1 MATST
6 SDSTDSS
13 PLLKLSSERAALL
26 HEDEL
31 TPKSLSPRN
40 SDSFSTD
47 KVFYTRTYIATE
59 LVWVLAGCM
68 YLWLPFQTRTLHI
81 PPSHTTHTRY
91 HYYIYTHTLH
101 THPSQPVVFSDPSF
115 YVQPR
120 ALPLWRKLA
129 YAVGAMPYSMCNTVV
144 GFYLNIFLLEVAIV
158 SGPIGGVCITSLILH
173 NSATFP
179 TWCHLCAQVHRS
191 SYGGSLKLHN

>member
-1 MATST
+1 MGSCRLHVSMASI
-6 SDSTDSS
+6 S
-13 PLLKLSSERAALL
+13 
-26 HEDEL
+26 
-31 TPKSLSPRN
+31 N
-40 SDSFSTD
+40 
-47 KVFYTRTYIATE
+47 TY
-59 LVWVLAGCM
+59 
-68 YLWLPFQTRTLHI
+68 
-81 PPSHTTHTRY
+81 TTHTTITY
-91 HYYIYTHTLH
+91 HTHTLPLLHITHTLH

-179 TWCHLCAQVHRS
+179 T
-191 SYGGSLKLHN
+191 